1 MDSPSGRLP
10 RRISVVGLS
19 GSGKTTV
26 ARRLA
31 RLVEAPHVELD
42 ALHWIYPAWAEPPD
56 AEFAAAVEQAL
67 AGNAWVVEGNYRR
80 VRAVYWSRVEL
91 LVWLDLPLWVITWRV
106 LRRTRRRVR
115 SSERLWGAQ
124 RESVRT
130 GFLSYDSLWL
140 WNVRT
145 HRPRRRLYSDLT
157 AELELRGGQAVR
169 LRSQRAVNQWLE
181 RLAYQKR
188 SDRQEGP
195 M

>member
-31 RLVEAPHVELD
+31 RLADAPHVELD
-42 ALHWIYPAWAEPPD
+42 AVHWIHPDWAEPSD
-56 AEFAAAVEQAL
+56 EEFQAAVGRAL
-67 AGNAWVVEGNYRR
+67 AGDAWVVEGNYRSA
-80 VRAVYWSRVEL
+80 RAVYWPRVEM

-106 LRRTRRRVR
+106 LRRTLRRVG
-115 SSERLWGAQ
+115 SSERLWGTQ
-124 RESVRT
+124 RETFRR

-145 HRPRRRLYSDLT
+145 HRPRRRLYRDLT

-169 LRSQRAVNQWLE
+169 LRSQRDVDQWLK
-181 RLAYQKR
+181 RLANQTPSHR
-188 SDRQEGP
+188 
-195 M
+195 

>member
-1 MDSPSGRLP
+1 MD
-10 RRISVVGLS
+10 
-19 GSGKTTV
+19 
-26 ARRLA
+26 
-31 RLVEAPHVELD
+31 APHVELD
-42 ALHWIYPAWAEPPD
+42 ALHWTYPDWAEPPD

-67 AGNAWVVEGNYRR
+67 AGNAWVVEGNYRK

-106 LRRTRRRVR
+106 LRRTLRRVR
-115 SSERLWGAQ
+115 SSERLWGTQ

-145 HRPRRRLYSDLT
+145 HRPRRRLYWDLA
-157 AELELRGGQAVR
+157 AELERRGGKAVR
-169 LRSQRAVNQWLE
+169 LRSQRDVDQCLA
-181 RLAYQKR
+181 RLASQKR
-188 SDRQEGP
+188 SGRREGL